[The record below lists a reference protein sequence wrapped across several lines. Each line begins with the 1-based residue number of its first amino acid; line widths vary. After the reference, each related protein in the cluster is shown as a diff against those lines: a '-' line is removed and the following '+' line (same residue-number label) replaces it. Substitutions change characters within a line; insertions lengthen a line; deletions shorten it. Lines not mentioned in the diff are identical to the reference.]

1 MSTALHTVTH
11 SVLHICNLLTSILLV
26 PLLWLTLLKACM
38 YWQMI
43 MAGKV
48 AVAVEGEVL
57 VVVTVAVAEGILGV
71 AEVLAGAVLLEDPGT
86 GLAQAA
92 IITALPASEP
102 WCFVVVL
109 YNPCS
114 IKGQ

>member
-1 MSTALHTVTH
+1 
-11 SVLHICNLLTSILLV
+11 
-26 PLLWLTLLKACM
+26 
-38 YWQMI
+38 MI
-43 MAGKV
+43 MVGEV
-48 AVAVEGEVL
+48 AVVVEGEVL
-57 VVVTVAVAEGILGV
+57 VVATVAVAVAEEILVV
-71 AEVLAGAVLLEDPGT
+71 AEVVAGVVLLEDPGT

-92 IITALPASEP
+92 ITTALPASEP